1 MLATIWT
8 SFLVLLGVA
17 SAVASVV
24 AFMHEKGIHPV
35 QDVISFFKK
44 QSNFGRIVFIT
55 MFIVFGIIAGT
66 KRGGGGAVTTG
77 GPASAPDEW
86 ENFPPITST
95 NTTRTLTGD
104 DFRRGFV
111 LARVGTGEQFDF
123 SAPPNAAVCSDWRA
137 FGSATDWIYLA
148 FEDWAFQLGTNE
160 VDRLRVFSFG
170 KVDPLVQDAEGGIAT
185 NSWFSPFMASLGIVP
200 EANWPLLA
208 GNENAA
214 TPEDII
220 PSQFWHFVTPSNTL
234 QLTWQNVLFERLTN
248 TPVSVQM
255 EVWPTG
261 KFTYRYDLSRLDVD
275 EVTNVLVGACLG
287 GLEWATNSIP
297 TNLTSLAFYPL
308 SPEDAA
314 NGDRDGDGLSLLD
327 ELFAFGTDPDLPD
340 TSGDGIPDGEAVS
353 LGLDPLLR
361 HVSDADILTR
371 VASSATNEAFL
382 AGNVVSTNVLA
393 AWALLD
399 GFAADWPPGA
409 TNVLWE
415 RSFDVERT
423 SAWQQYFV
431 SASPSN
437 AAPWCLDGLLLEWA
451 VDGETRG
458 SLAVSPA
465 GDSWRVPLAPDDF
478 PTNITLRLRATGAS
492 AVRCPTPLH
501 LAAYAPDFRVDGGQV
516 VTGQSGKRFFVFTE
530 GSDSEMLLV
539 VDHARRPHR
548 APPTADEGDLA
559 RLEDMEMVS
568 GGLAFEGD
576 VSGGTLSAWRPGIY
590 GLPDVPL
597 GIAGTTGVSPGGNRR
612 VRGGGGGSVVVLDPS
627 AGWACSGHGCG
638 YDGLGYDWGDDGYY
652 EEEYYPL
659 DSK

>member
-1 MLATIWT
+1 MWM
-8 SFLVLLGVA
+8 F
-17 SAVASVV
+17 ASV
-24 AFMHEKGIHPV
+24 KPG
-35 QDVISFFKK
+35 D
-44 QSNFGRIVFIT
+44 
-55 MFIVFGIIAGT
+55 
-66 KRGGGGAVTTG
+66 GGGNGGGNGGGTNSVQNVANVGVLPITSTNAQLEGSVQLENGNIGTGNNSTMATLNGDPSSVT
-77 GPASAPDEW
+77 DEW
-86 ENFPPITST
+86 SDFTPITST
-95 NTTRTLTGD
+95 NTTRALEGD

-111 LARVGTGEQFDF
+111 LARVGTGEAFTF
-123 SAPPNAAVCSDWRA
+123 AAPSGANVCADWRA
-137 FGSATDWIYLA
+137 FGAAEDWIYLA
-148 FEDWAFQLGTNE
+148 FEDWAFRLGTNE

-170 KVDPLVQDAEGGIAT
+170 KVDPLVRDAEGHIAT
-185 NSWFSPFMASLGIVP
+185 NCWFAPFVASLGIVP
-200 EANWPLLA
+200 QANWPLVA

-214 TPEDII
+214 PEDLA

-234 QLTWQNVLFERLTN
+234 QLTWQNVLLDRLTN

-255 EVWPTG
+255 EVWPSG
-261 KFTYRYDLSRLDVD
+261 RFTYRYDLSRLDVD

-340 TSGDGIPDGEAVS
+340 SSGDGISDGEAVS

-361 HVSDADILTR
+361 HVSDADILAR

-399 GFAADWPPGA
+399 GFAADWPPGT

-465 GDSWRVPLAPDDF
+465 GDSWRCLAPY
-478 PTNITLRLRATGAS
+478 R
-492 AVRCPTPLH
+492 
-501 LAAYAPDFRVDGGQV
+501 
-516 VTGQSGKRFFVFTE
+516 
-530 GSDSEMLLV
+530 
-539 VDHARRPHR
+539 
-548 APPTADEGDLA
+548 
-559 RLEDMEMVS
+559 
-568 GGLAFEGD
+568 
-576 VSGGTLSAWRPGIY
+576 
-590 GLPDVPL
+590 
-597 GIAGTTGVSPGGNRR
+597 
-612 VRGGGGGSVVVLDPS
+612 
-627 AGWACSGHGCG
+627 
-638 YDGLGYDWGDDGYY
+638 
-652 EEEYYPL
+652 
-659 DSK
+659 